1 MKKSMKKIVMILSLC
16 VLACM
21 CNACG
26 PAKEQ
31 VFTESDFSITLNS
44 RFTKENEQGA
54 KYTYSDGKSGIAVD
68 NMSKEEIK
76 QSGIQITSLNR
87 FAILA
92 IKSYGSAD
100 NALVRDGLNHS
111 YCEFESVVDGKNV
124 SYYTAFY
131 ETDTHYWM
139 AVFACDPSDYAEYK
153 GYFANW
159 ASTVTVQ

>member
-1 MKKSMKKIVMILSLC
+1 MIQMKRIAVFLSVCLLMSIC
-16 VLACM
+16 TG
-21 CNACG
+21 CG
-26 PAKEQ
+26 SAKEQ

-44 RFTKENEQGA
+44 RFERENEQGV
-54 KYTYSDGKSGIAVD
+54 KYTYTDGNAGIAVD
-68 NMSKEEIK
+68 NMSKEQIK
-76 QSGIQITSLNR
+76 ESGLQVTSLNR
-87 FAILA
+87 FGILV
-92 IKSYGSAD
+92 IKSYGAAD

-139 AVFACDPSDYAEYK
+139 VVFACAPSDYANYK
-153 GYFANW
+153 SMFANW